1 MRILFWNLNSKQL
14 RREVHALA
22 IDHMVDL
29 LVLAED
35 CVPSTIRLS
44 DLNKKDARFFIT
56 PSVCERIS
64 IFSAFS
70 DSFIRARRESKYY
83 SLREIRL
90 PAHEPFLLMALH
102 WKSLMWRSPQSQT
115 SAIIELA
122 RVVRQEEENHG
133 HRRTLIAGDF
143 NVDPF
148 NDGMM
153 TANGMHAVMSRSV
166 AMRQDREVSPFGRF
180 PFFYNPMWSLYGDE
194 STGPPGTYYRSS
206 SEESCQF
213 WHIFDQI
220 LVRPD
225 LVPSLPKKSVSVLT
239 KAGLTELI
247 SESGVP
253 NQSDHLPLLFE
264 FKPPMIT
271 RN

>member
-1 MRILFWNLNSKQL
+1 MRILFWNLNSKPL
-14 RREVHALA
+14 RNEVFALA
-22 IDHMVDL
+22 TSHSVDL

-35 CVPSTIRLS
+35 EVDRGIRLS
-44 DLNKKDARFFIT
+44 DLNKNTSKFFIT

-70 DSFIRARRESKYY
+70 DSFIRPRLESKYY

-90 PAHEPFLLMALH
+90 PAHEPFLLMAIH
-102 WKSLMWRSPQSQT
+102 WKSLMWRSTLSQT
-115 SAIIELA
+115 AAMMELA
-122 RVVRQEEENHG
+122 RLVRQEEKKHG
-133 HRRTLIAGDF
+133 HERTLVAGDF

-148 NDGMM
+148 NEGMM
-153 TANGMHAVMSRSV
+153 AANGMHAVMSRSV
-166 AMRQDREVSPFGRF
+166 ALRRNREVSPFGKF

-206 SEESCQF
+206 SEEICQY

-225 LVPSLPKKSVSVLT
+225 LIPSLPKKSVTVLT
-239 KAGLTELI
+239 EAGSTSLI
-247 SESGVP
+247 SDSGIP

-264 FKPPMIT
+264 FSPPT
-271 RN
+271 LTQK